1 METILREVK
10 DLNET
15 GESTMNF
22 IGIKMNQ
29 NSQLPPIKRISI
41 VEMQERREKKK
52 LWYYCDE
59 KYELVIKVKESNF
72 FY

>member
-41 VEMQERREKKK
+41 VEMQERWKKK
-52 LWYYCDE
+52 NF
-59 KYELVIKVKESNF
+59 VIIVMRSMN
-72 FY
+72 

>member
-41 VEMQERREKKK
+41 IEMQERREKKA
-52 LWYYCDE
+52 L
-59 KYELVIKVKESNF
+59 LLL
-72 FY
+72 

>member
-41 VEMQERREKKK
+41 VEMQERRKKK
-52 LWYYCDE
+52 KTL
-59 KYELVIKVKESNF
+59 LLS
-72 FY
+72 